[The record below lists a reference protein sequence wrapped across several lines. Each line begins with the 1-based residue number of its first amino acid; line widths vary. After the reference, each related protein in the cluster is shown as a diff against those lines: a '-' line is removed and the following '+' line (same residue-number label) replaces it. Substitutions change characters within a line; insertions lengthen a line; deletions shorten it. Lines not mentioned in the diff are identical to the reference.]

1 MSVAVDVAC
10 TLALVALIALSAVR
24 FEATWRAIGSPD
36 VARAALA
43 RTGRPLA
50 RGLIAAGVTANSI
63 TGASLALAAV
73 AAMLA
78 AAGHFG
84 AAALSLGVAS
94 VGDALDGLVA
104 RESDTVSRAG
114 ALFDATA
121 DRYGE
126 LLFLGGVAF
135 AVRDR
140 GAVLVLVLLAILGSV
155 MVSYGSAKAE
165 ALGAEV
171 PGGAMRRA
179 ARAITMVAGAALTP
193 VWTVASARLALPG
206 WTADAPLVVALLVLG
221 VVANAS
227 AVVRLRAIGRAVSP
241 LPVAVPAPRRA
252 LREPEATLDAAE

>member
-1 MSVAVDVAC
+1 M
-10 TLALVALIALSAVR
+10 
-24 FEATWRAIGSPD
+24 
-36 VARAALA
+36 
-43 RTGRPLA
+43 RP
-50 RGLIAAGVTANSI
+50 T
-63 TGASLALAAV
+63 AV
-73 AAMLA
+73 AALLA

-84 AAALSLGVAS
+84 AAALALGVAS

-193 VWTVASARLALPG
+193 IWAVVSARLVLPA

-221 VVANAS
+221 VVANVS

-241 LPVAVPAPRRA
+241 APFPVPVGTPAPRRA
-252 LREPEATLDAAE
+252 LREPDATLDAAE